1 MPSNRTI
8 VLAIVLVVAQ
18 VTGSPLAAQRAQ
30 RDAPVRGYEVV
41 HSYPHD
47 PDAFTQGLVYRN
59 GVFYESTGRNGHST
73 VRRVEPQTGRV
84 LEQRSVAGEYFAEGL
99 TDWRDRLIQ
108 LTWTSKIGF
117 VYDLA
122 TLRLQT
128 TFAYTG
134 EGWGLTHD
142 DRRLIMSDGSAALRF
157 LDPETFKELG
167 RVTVTDAGRPVE
179 RLNELEFVNGRVYAN
194 VWLTERIAVVDP
206 GSGRVE
212 SWIDLSGLR
221 GTTASPTDDVL
232 NGIAYDAATGRIYI
246 TGKLWPDIY
255 EIKFGL

>member
-1 MPSNRTI
+1 MAIPPS
-8 VLAIVLVVAQ
+8 
-18 VTGSPLAAQRAQ
+18 
-30 RDAPVRGYEVV
+30 E
-41 HSYPHD
+41 
-47 PDAFTQGLVYRN
+47 
-59 GVFYESTGRNGHST
+59 
-73 VRRVEPQTGRV
+73 RVEPQTGRV

-167 RVTVTDAGRPVE
+167 RVMVTDAGRPVE

-194 VWLTERIAVVDP
+194 VWLTERIAVCRSRFGARRIVDRSVGP
-206 GSGRVE
+206 AR
-212 SWIDLSGLR
+212 DHR
-221 GTTASPTDDVL
+221 FAH
-232 NGIAYDAATGRIYI
+232 
-246 TGKLWPDIY
+246 
-255 EIKFGL
+255 